1 MVHISKKM
9 QQANRNLNRVQ
20 RELCT
25 GASKKAG
32 DGVTSVVGP
41 LTPAYKGVK
50 GRLRAGVH

>member
-1 MVHISKKM
+1 M